1 MVKRRLSSSNGLLG
15 RDIAIDLGTAN
26 TLVYVRGEGI
36 LIDEPSVVAITDE
49 GVPLAVGE
57 EAKRM
62 LGRTPAHIQAI
73 RPLKDGVIAN
83 FDICEKMLRYFIQRV
98 SPGRFI
104 RPRMVICVPSGITP
118 VEQRAVQE
126 AATSAGA
133 KKPVYIIEEP
143 MAAAIGAG
151 LPVQEASGSMIV
163 DIGGGT
169 TEVAMIS
176 LGGVVTG
183 QSIRIGGD
191 RMDEDIIAYMKKEHS
206 LSIGNRTA
214 EEVKILLGTA
224 WSGSEEHH
232 AEVRGQDMITGL
244 PKTIVTSTSEIR
256 EALGEAV
263 RSIVDAVKVTLDET
277 PPELAADIMDTGI
290 VLAGGGALLNG
301 LPPRLSEE
309 TGMPVRLAPNPLH
322 AIAIGSGQS
331 LEEFDAL
338 EGLLFSSSRD

>member
-1 MVKRRLSSSNGLLG
+1 MAKRRFSSSNRLGG
-15 RDIAIDLGTAN
+15 RDVAIDLGTAN

-36 LIDEPSVVAITDE
+36 LINEPSVVAVTTD
-49 GVPLAVGE
+49 GVPLAVGS

-83 FDICEKMLRYFIQRV
+83 FDICEKMLRYFIQKV

-126 AATSAGA
+126 AAISAGA

-151 LPVQEASGSMIV
+151 LPVQEPSGSMIV

-183 QSIRIGGD
+183 QSIRMGGD
-191 RMDEDIIAYMKKEHS
+191 RMDEDILAYMKKEHS
-206 LSIGNRTA
+206 LTIGGRTA
-214 EEVKILLGTA
+214 EEVKMVLGSA
-224 WSGSEEHH
+224 WAGSEDRY
-232 AEVRGQDMITGL
+232 AEVRGQDMVTGL
-244 PKTIVTSTSEIR
+244 PKTVVTSTSEIR
-256 EALGEAV
+256 EAISEVV

-277 PPELAADIMDTGI
+277 PPELAADIMEAGI
-290 VLAGGGALLNG
+290 VLVGGGALLNG
-301 LPPRLSEE
+301 LPSRLEEE
-309 TGMPVRLAPNPLH
+309 TGMR
-322 AIAIGSGQS
+322 SGWRPIPSTRWPSARASRWRS
-331 LEEFDAL
+331 LT
-338 EGLLFSSSRD
+338 R